1 MKTFWIT
8 TLMLGIF
15 WTPSRKEKG
24 MVQVKENLLYDV
36 GEISNIQW
44 KEFESTLVARGENIE
59 AYRQNEVWTDAIY
72 RDSYFSHPAFA
83 NYPVVGI
90 TQKGARAFCAWRN
103 QMDQGT
109 PGTFRLPTQAEFQY
123 VLEKGEQSDKWQ
135 KKKAR
140 FIRRNGYV
148 YNFWK
153 ERARMALPSE
163 SLLENELGIYH
174 LKGNAAELV
183 EDGTLVVGG
192 SWEDAP
198 QEDWKTYTNTY
209 KGPHASVGFRCVCEL
224 DGE

>member
-135 KKKAR
+135 KRKRASSVVTDTSTTFGKNVHAWPCLASRFWRMNWVSITSKAMQQ
-140 FIRRNGYV
+140 N
-148 YNFWK
+148 W
-153 ERARMALPSE
+153 
-163 SLLENELGIYH
+163 
-174 LKGNAAELV
+174 
-183 EDGTLVVGG
+183 
-192 SWEDAP
+192 
-198 QEDWKTYTNTY
+198 
-209 KGPHASVGFRCVCEL
+209 
-224 DGE
+224 